1 MPKNLKH
8 ARPQLISLALL
19 FPLAVGLGSCTGT
32 DKGPDA
38 SASPSVVVS
47 ATPDNTIT
55 DPAIYAQ
62 EIFALTNVEREKAG
76 LEQFT
81 WNDCAATQAT
91 DRASALLGIAELTHA
106 PLAPVAQAC
115 SYGINAENL
124 VDAAVTPE
132 HVLASWL
139 KSPGHA
145 ANILD
150 PTLSLLGVG
159 CVTNGEEEGHPKMLC
174 SQIFMGV
181 LE

>member
-1 MPKNLKH
+1 MKN
-8 ARPQLISLALL
+8 QN
-19 FPLAVGLGSCTGT
+19 
-32 DKGPDA
+32 PDA
-38 SASPSVVVS
+38 SASPTVVVS

-76 LEQFT
+76 LEQLI
-81 WNDCAATQAT
+81 WDDCAAAQAT
-91 DRASALLGIAELTHA
+91 ERATVLLASAELTHA